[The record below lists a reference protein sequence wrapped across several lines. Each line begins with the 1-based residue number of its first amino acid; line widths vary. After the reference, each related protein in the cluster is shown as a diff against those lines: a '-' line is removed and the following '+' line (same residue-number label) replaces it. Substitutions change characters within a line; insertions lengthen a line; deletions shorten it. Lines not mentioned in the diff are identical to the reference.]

1 MGVTNY
7 IMKKILIVL
16 ALGLMLVSCDDG
28 GSSYD
33 SGYDDGYDG
42 ASPKKTSGSYYEG
55 YQDGQFDDQC
65 DYYKSKNLMDK
76 YKAMRCWN

>member
-1 MGVTNY
+1 
-7 IMKKILIVL
+7 MKNFLIVL
-16 ALGLMLVSCDDG
+16 VLGFMLISCDDGG

-55 YQDGQFDDQC
+55 YQDGQFDEQC
-65 DYYKSKNLMDK
+65 DYYKRKNLMDK
-76 YKAMRCWN
+76 YKAMRC